1 MPLKIYDNN
10 HQTIYGVNF
19 NLVQEIL
26 DDLRCDNNLS
36 QVSLIASKSSS
47 FGYIA
52 FIETE
57 FDNTPYIR
65 LFIIQDYRFY
75 RIMSAIVTVL
85 NREFIN
91 LSPQGWKK
99 VIEYKHLH
107 IFKQYKLP
115 YKPFY
120 LNRNKGM

>member
-1 MPLKIYDNN
+1 M
-10 HQTIYGVNF
+10 
-19 NLVQEIL
+19 VQEIL
-26 DDLRCDNNLS
+26 DDLRCDNLS
-36 QVSLIASKSSS
+36 QVSFIASKSSS

-75 RIMSAIVTVL
+75 RIISAIVTAI
-85 NREFIN
+85 NRKLIN

-99 VIEYKHLH
+99 VIEYNHLH